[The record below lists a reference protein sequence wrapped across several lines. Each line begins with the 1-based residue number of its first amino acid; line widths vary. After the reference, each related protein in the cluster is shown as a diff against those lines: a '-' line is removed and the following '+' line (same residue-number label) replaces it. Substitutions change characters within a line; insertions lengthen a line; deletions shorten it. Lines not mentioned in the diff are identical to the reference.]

1 MKKTLVT
8 LSATLMISA
17 FSPYVISTS
26 AESINSLQSD
36 LTETQNA
43 LKELNTQI
51 AKVDQAIED
60 NQKMI
65 SQTEEEIKKSEEQ
78 VTTLQGEIDKLNKE
92 IEARNEI
99 LKERARIMQESGGTI
114 SYIDVIFGAQSFS
127 DFINRVS
134 AVSTIMEADQKV
146 IDEQA
151 NAIKQVEKK
160 QDTIQETLTALQ
172 SKKDELVA
180 MQGQIAEQKAQNDA
194 LKAALKSKEQK
205 TLADIEELRASMI
218 TATPAVTT
226 TSTAS
231 STTASTS
238 TSTAKS
244 TAVASVPTSTPKV
257 TGSISTVINAGYKY
271 IGNSVYVFGGG
282 RNSYDIAHGRFDC
295 SGFVHWAFAQAGVS
309 VGASTDALKNQGTAV
324 SVSDMKPGDLVF
336 FNTYKT
342 DGHVG
347 IYIGGGKFIG
357 SQSSTG
363 VGIADMTRGY
373 WKNTFNGRV
382 KRVMH

>member
-1 MKKTLVT
+1 MKKTLVA

-26 AESINSLQSD
+26 AETMNSLESE
-36 LTETQNA
+36 LSETQNA
-43 LKELNTQI
+43 LKELNAQI
-51 AKVDQAIED
+51 AKVDKAIED
-60 NQKMI
+60 NHKMI
-65 SQTEEEIKKSEEQ
+65 TQTEDEIKKSEEQ
-78 VTTLQGEIDKLNKE
+78 VNTLQSEIDQLEKE

-99 LKERARIMQESGGTI
+99 LKERARMMQESGGTI
-114 SYIDVIFGAQSFS
+114 SYIDVIFGAQNFS

-134 AVSTIMEADQKV
+134 AVTTIMQADQKI

-151 NAIKQVEKK
+151 NAISDVQEKR
-160 QDTIQETLTALQ
+160 DTIKATLTSLQ
-172 SKKDELVA
+172 NKKEELVA
-180 MQGQIAEQKAQNDA
+180 MQGQIQEQKAQNDT
-194 LKAALKSKEQK
+194 LKAALQSKEQK
-205 TLADIEELRASMI
+205 TLADIEELRASMLA
-218 TATPAVTT
+218 ATPAVSN
-226 TSTAS
+226 TSATNS
-231 STTASTS
+231 VSTTASNS
-238 TSTAKS
+238 T
-244 TAVASVPTSTPKV
+244 VAAAIPTSTPKV

-271 IGNSVYVFGGG
+271 IGNSAYKFGGG
-282 RNSYDIAHGRFDC
+282 RNASDIANGLFDC

-309 VGASTDALKNQGTAV
+309 VGASTDTLKNQGTAV

-363 VGIADMTRGY
+363 VAIANMSSGY

-382 KRVMH
+382 KRIIH

>member
-1 MKKTLVT
+1 
-8 LSATLMISA
+8 MISA

-26 AESINSLQSD
+26 AETMSSLQTDLSD
-36 LTETQNA
+36 TQKA
-43 LKELNTQI
+43 LAELNAQI

-60 NQKMI
+60 NRKMI
-65 SQTEEEIKKSEEQ
+65 AQTEAEIKKTEEQ
-78 VTTLQGEIDKLNKE
+78 VKTLESEIEQLEKE

-99 LKERARIMQESGGTI
+99 LKERARMMQQSGGTI
-114 SYIDVIFGAQSFS
+114 SYLDVIFGAQSFS

-134 AVSTIMEADQKV
+134 AVSTIMQADQEI

-151 NAIKQVEKK
+151 KAINLVEEKQAK
-160 QDTIQETLTALQ
+160 IQETLTALTNE
-172 SKKDELVA
+172 KEELVA
-180 MQGQIAEQKAQNDA
+180 MQGQIEDQKAQNDA
-194 LKAALKSKEQK
+194 LKAALQSKEQK
-205 TLADIEELRASMI
+205 TLADIEDLRASMM
-218 TATPAVTT
+218 TATPAV
-226 TSTAS
+226 
-231 STTASTS
+231 STTASSSSDATTS
-238 TSTAKS
+238 NATVA
-244 TAVASVPTSTPKV
+244 ASVPTSTPEV
-257 TGSISTVINAGYKY
+257 SGSINTVIKAGYKY

-282 RNSYDIAHGRFDC
+282 RNSYDIANGRFDC
-295 SGFVHWAFAQAGVS
+295 SGFVHWAFAQAGIS
-309 VGASTDALKNQGTAV
+309 VGASTDTLKNQGTRV

-363 VGIADMTRGY
+363 VGIADMTSGY

-382 KRVMH
+382 NRIF

>member
-26 AESINSLQSD
+26 AETSISSLQTELSD
-36 LTETQNA
+36 TQKALADLNA
-43 LKELNTQI
+43 QI

-60 NQKMI
+60 NRTMI
-65 SQTEEEIKKSEEQ
+65 AETEADIKKTEEQ
-78 VTTLQGEIDKLNKE
+78 VKTLEVEIEQLEKE

-99 LKERARIMQESGGTI
+99 LKERARMMQQSGGTI
-114 SYIDVIFGAQSFS
+114 SYLDVIFGAQSFS

-134 AVSTIMEADQKV
+134 AVSTIMQADQEI

-151 NAIKQVEKK
+151 KAINLVEEKQAK
-160 QDTIQETLTALQ
+160 IQETLTALTN
-172 SKKDELVA
+172 KKEELVA
-180 MQGQIAEQKAQNDA
+180 MQGQIEDQKAQNDA
-194 LKAALKSKEQK
+194 LKAALQSKEQK
-205 TLADIEELRASMI
+205 TLADIEDLRASMI
-218 TATPAVTT
+218 TATPAVSTT
-226 TSTAS
+226 TSS
-231 STTASTS
+231 SSAPTTSNATV
-238 TSTAKS
+238 A
-244 TAVASVPTSTPKV
+244 ASVPTSTPKV
-257 TGSISTVINAGYKY
+257 SGSINTVIKAGYKY

-282 RNSYDIAHGRFDC
+282 RNSYDVAHGRFDC
-295 SGFVHWAFAQAGVS
+295 SGFVHWAFAQAGIS
-309 VGASTDALKNQGTAV
+309 VGASTDALKNQGTRV

-363 VGIADMTRGY
+363 VGIADMTSGY

-382 KRVMH
+382 NRIF

>member
-26 AESINSLQSD
+26 AESMSSLQSD
-36 LTETQNA
+36 LSETQNA
-43 LKELNTQI
+43 LKEINAQI
-51 AKVDQAIED
+51 AKVDNAIEE
-60 NQKMI
+60 NRKLI
-65 SQTEEEIKKSEEQ
+65 AQTEADIKKSEEQ
-78 VTTLQGEIDKLNKE
+78 VHTLQAEIDQLEKE

-99 LKERARIMQESGGTI
+99 LKERARMMQESGGTTI
-114 SYIDVIFGAQSFS
+114 SYLDVIFGAQSFS

-134 AVSTIMEADQKV
+134 AVSTIMQADQKI
-146 IDEQA
+146 IDDQA
-151 NAIKQVEKK
+151 NAINLVKEK

-172 SKKDELVA
+172 SKKEELVA
-180 MQGQIAEQKAQNDA
+180 MQGQIEDQKAQNDA
-194 LKAALKSKEQK
+194 LKAALQSKEQK
-205 TLADIEELRASMI
+205 TLADIEDLRASMLAATPVVNNTAD
-218 TATPAVTT
+218 TATA
-226 TSTAS
+226 TSAAT
-231 STTASTS
+231 
-238 TSTAKS
+238 
-244 TAVASVPTSTPKV
+244 VAAVPTSTPKV
-257 TGSISTVINAGYKY
+257 SGSISTVINAGYKY
-271 IGNSVYVFGGG
+271 IGNSAYKFGGG
-282 RNSYDIAHGRFDC
+282 RNSSDIANGLFDC

-363 VGIADMTRGY
+363 VAIADMTSGY

-382 KRVMH
+382 KRIM

>member
-17 FSPYVISTS
+17 FSPYVIQTS
-26 AESINSLQSD
+26 ADTLSSLQSN
-36 LTETQNA
+36 LSETQTA
-43 LKELNTQI
+43 LKELNAQI
-51 AKVDQAIED
+51 AKVDQAIEE
-60 NQKMI
+60 NRKMI
-65 SQTEEEIKKSEEQ
+65 AQTEDEIKKSEEQ
-78 VTTLQGEIDKLNKE
+78 VHTLQAEIDQLEEE

-99 LKERARIMQESGGTI
+99 LKERARMMQESGGTI
-114 SYIDVIFGAQSFS
+114 SYLDVIFGAQSFA

-134 AVSTIMEADQKV
+134 AVSTIMQADQKI
-146 IDEQA
+146 IDDQA
-151 NAIKQVEKK
+151 KAIDLVKEK

-172 SKKDELVA
+172 SKKEELVA
-180 MQGQIAEQKAQNDA
+180 MQGQIEDQKAQNDA
-194 LKAALKSKEQK
+194 LKAALQSKEQK
-205 TLADIEELRASMI
+205 TLADIEDLRASMLA
-218 TATPAVTT
+218 ATPAVSNTSATATSTT

-231 STTASTS
+231 
-238 TSTAKS
+238 
-244 TAVASVPTSTPKV
+244 VAAVPTATPKV
-257 TGSISTVINAGYKY
+257 SGSISTVINAGYKY

-282 RNSYDIAHGRFDC
+282 RSSYDIANGRFDC

-309 VGASTDALKNQGTAV
+309 VGASTDSLKNQGTAV

-363 VGIADMTRGY
+363 VAIADMTSGY

-382 KRVMH
+382 KRIM

>member
-8 LSATLMISA
+8 LSATLMLSA
-17 FSPYVISTS
+17 FSPYVIQTS
-26 AESINSLQSD
+26 ANTMSTLQSD

-43 LKELNTQI
+43 LKKLNAQI

-60 NQKMI
+60 NRKMI
-65 SQTEEEIKKSEEQ
+65 AQTEAEIKKSEEQ
-78 VTTLQGEIDKLNKE
+78 VHTLQAEIDQLEKE

-99 LKERARIMQESGGTI
+99 LKERARMMQESGGTI
-114 SYIDVIFGAQSFS
+114 SYLDVIFGAQNFS

-134 AVSTIMEADQKV
+134 AVSTIMQADQKI

-151 NAIKQVEKK
+151 EAINLVKDK
-160 QDTIQETLTALQ
+160 QDTIQETLTSLKD
-172 SKKDELVA
+172 KKEELVE
-180 MQGQIAEQKAQNDA
+180 MQGQIEEQKTQNDA
-194 LKAALKSKEQK
+194 LKAALQSKEQK

-218 TATPAVTT
+218 TATPAVTNT
-226 TSTAS
+226 STTSTSTSKSTSTAS
-231 STTASTS
+231 VPA
-238 TSTAKS
+238 
-244 TAVASVPTSTPKV
+244 VPTSTPKV

-282 RNSYDIAHGRFDC
+282 RSAYDIANGRFDC
-295 SGFVHWAFAQAGVS
+295 SGFVHWAFSQAGVS
-309 VGASTDALKNQGTAV
+309 VGSSTSALRSQGTAV

-357 SQSSTG
+357 SQTSTG
-363 VGIADMTRGY
+363 VGVADMTHGY
-373 WKNTFNGRV
+373 WKSHFNGHVR
-382 KRVMH
+382 RIM

>member
-17 FSPYVISTS
+17 FSPYVMQTSANTIST
-26 AESINSLQSD
+26 LQSD
-36 LTETQNA
+36 LSETQNA
-43 LKELNTQI
+43 LKELNAQI

-60 NQKMI
+60 NRKMI
-65 SQTEEEIKKSEEQ
+65 AQTEEDIKESEAQ
-78 VTTLQGEIDKLNKE
+78 VHTLQAEIDQLEKE

-99 LKERARIMQESGGTI
+99 LKERARMMQESGGTI
-114 SYIDVIFGAQSFS
+114 SYLDVIFGAQNFS

-134 AVSTIMEADQKV
+134 AVSTIMQADQKI

-151 NAIKQVEKK
+151 EAINLVKEK
-160 QDTIQETLTALQ
+160 QDTIQETLTSLN
-172 SKKDELVA
+172 SKKEELVA
-180 MQGQIAEQKAQNDA
+180 MQGQIEDQKAQNDA
-194 LKAALKSKEQK
+194 LKASLQSKEQK
-205 TLADIEELRASMI
+205 TLADIEDLRASMI
-218 TATPAVTT
+218 AATPAVTT
-226 TSTAS
+226 TPTNSTSTAS
-231 STTASTS
+231 STPTAS
-238 TSTAKS
+238 AP
-244 TAVASVPTSTPKV
+244 AVPTSTPKV

-282 RNSYDIAHGRFDC
+282 RSAYDIANGRFDC

-309 VGASTDALKNQGTAV
+309 VGASTDSLKNQGTAV

-363 VGIADMTRGY
+363 VAIANMTSGY

-382 KRVMH
+382 KRIMN

>member
-1 MKKTLVT
+1 
-8 LSATLMISA
+8 MISA
-17 FSPYVISTS
+17 FSPYVIQTS
-26 AESINSLQSD
+26 ANTISTLQSD
-36 LTETQNA
+36 LSETQTA
-43 LKELNTQI
+43 LKELNAQI

-60 NQKMI
+60 NRKMI
-65 SQTEEEIKKSEEQ
+65 AQTEEEIKKSEAQ
-78 VTTLQGEIDKLNKE
+78 VHTLQAEIDQLEKE

-99 LKERARIMQESGGTI
+99 LKERARMMQESGGTI
-114 SYIDVIFGAQSFS
+114 SYLDVIFGAQNFS

-134 AVSTIMEADQKV
+134 AVSTIMQADQKI

-151 NAIKQVEKK
+151 EAINLVKEK
-160 QDTIQETLTALQ
+160 QDTIQETLTSLN
-172 SKKDELVA
+172 SKKEELVA
-180 MQGQIAEQKAQNDA
+180 MQGQIEDQKAQNDA
-194 LKAALKSKEQK
+194 LKASLQSKEQK
-205 TLADIEELRASMI
+205 TLADIEDLRASMI
-218 TATPAVTT
+218 AATPAVTT
-226 TSTAS
+226 TSTN
-231 STTASTS
+231 STS
-238 TSTAKS
+238 TSSSTPTAS
-244 TAVASVPTSTPKV
+244 APAVPTSTPKV

-282 RNSYDIAHGRFDC
+282 RSAYDIANGRFDC
-295 SGFVHWAFAQAGVS
+295 SGFVHWAFSQAGVS
-309 VGASTDALKNQGTAV
+309 VGASTDSLKNQGTAV

-363 VGIADMTRGY
+363 VAIADMTSGY

-382 KRVMH
+382 KRIMN

>member
-17 FSPYVISTS
+17 FSPYVIQTS
-26 AESINSLQSD
+26 ANTISTLQSD
-36 LTETQNA
+36 LSETQTA
-43 LKELNTQI
+43 LKELNAQI

-60 NQKMI
+60 NRKMI
-65 SQTEEEIKKSEEQ
+65 AQTEEEIKKSEAQ
-78 VTTLQGEIDKLNKE
+78 VHTLQAEIDQLEKE

-99 LKERARIMQESGGTI
+99 LKERARMMQESGGTI
-114 SYIDVIFGAQSFS
+114 SYLDVIFGAQNFS

-134 AVSTIMEADQKV
+134 AVSTIMQADQKI

-151 NAIKQVEKK
+151 EAINLVKEK
-160 QDTIQETLTALQ
+160 QDTIQETLTSLN
-172 SKKDELVA
+172 SKKEELVA
-180 MQGQIAEQKAQNDA
+180 MQGQIEDQKAQNDA
-194 LKAALKSKEQK
+194 LKASLQSKEQK
-205 TLADIEELRASMI
+205 TLADIEDLRASMI
-218 TATPAVTT
+218 AATPAVTT
-226 TSTAS
+226 TSTN
-231 STTASTS
+231 STS
-238 TSTAKS
+238 TSSSTPTAS
-244 TAVASVPTSTPKV
+244 APAVPTSTPKV

-282 RNSYDIAHGRFDC
+282 RSAYDIANGRFDC
-295 SGFVHWAFAQAGVS
+295 SGFVHWAFSQAGVS
-309 VGASTDALKNQGTAV
+309 VGASTDSLKNQGTAV

-363 VGIADMTRGY
+363 VAIADMTSGY

-382 KRVMH
+382 KRIMN

>member
-1 MKKTLVT
+1 MILKKTLVT
-8 LSATLMISA
+8 LGATLMISA

-26 AESINSLQSD
+26 AETMSSLQSN

-60 NQKMI
+60 NRKMI

-78 VTTLQGEIDKLNKE
+78 VGTLQAEIDQLEKE

-99 LKERARIMQESGGTI
+99 LKERARMMQESGGTI
-114 SYIDVIFGAQSFS
+114 SYLDVIFGAQSFS

-134 AVSTIMEADQKV
+134 AVSTIMEADQKI

-151 NAIKQVEKK
+151 KAINQVKEK
-160 QDTIQETLTALQ
+160 QDTIQETLTELKG
-172 SKKDELVA
+172 KKEELVV
-180 MQGQIAEQKAQNDA
+180 MQGQIEDQKAQNDA
-194 LKAALKSKEQK
+194 LKAALQSKEQK
-205 TLADIEELRASMI
+205 TLADIEDLKASMLA
-218 TATPAVTT
+218 ATPAVST

-231 STTASTS
+231 SSSTS
-238 TSTAKS
+238 NSKS
-244 TAVASVPTSTPKV
+244 TASVAASIPTSSPKV
-257 TGSISTVINAGYKY
+257 TGSLSTVINAGYKY

-282 RNSYDIAHGRFDC
+282 RSAYDIANGRFDC

-309 VGASTDALKNQGTAV
+309 VGSSTSALRHQGSAV

-363 VGIADMTRGY
+363 VGIANMTSGY
-373 WKNTFNGRV
+373 WKNHFSGHVR
-382 KRVMH
+382 RIM

>member
-1 MKKTLVT
+1 MKKTLVA

-26 AESINSLQSD
+26 AETMNSLESE
-36 LTETQNA
+36 LSETQNA
-43 LKELNTQI
+43 LKELNAQI
-51 AKVDQAIED
+51 AKVDKAIED
-60 NQKMI
+60 NHKMI
-65 SQTEEEIKKSEEQ
+65 TQTEDEIKKSEEQ
-78 VTTLQGEIDKLNKE
+78 VNTLQSEIDQLEKE

-99 LKERARIMQESGGTI
+99 LKERARMMQESGGTI
-114 SYIDVIFGAQSFS
+114 SYIDVIFGAQNFS
-127 DFINRVS
+127 DFINRIS
-134 AVSTIMEADQKV
+134 AVTTIMQADQKI

-151 NAIKQVEKK
+151 NAISDVQEKR
-160 QDTIQETLTALQ
+160 DTIKATLTSLQ
-172 SKKDELVA
+172 NKKEELVA
-180 MQGQIAEQKAQNDA
+180 MQGQIQEQKAQNDT
-194 LKAALKSKEQK
+194 LKAALQSKEQK
-205 TLADIEELRASMI
+205 TLADIEELRASMLA
-218 TATPAVTT
+218 ATPAVSN
-226 TSTAS
+226 TSATNS
-231 STTASTS
+231 VSTTASNS
-238 TSTAKS
+238 T
-244 TAVASVPTSTPKV
+244 VAAAIPTSTPKV

-271 IGNSVYVFGGG
+271 IGNSAYKFGGG
-282 RNSYDIAHGRFDC
+282 RNASDIANGLFDC

-309 VGASTDALKNQGTAV
+309 VGASTDTLKNQGTAV

-363 VGIADMTRGY
+363 VAIANMSSGY

-382 KRVMH
+382 KRIIH